1 MQNREMSSPSTPSHV
16 AIIMD
21 GNGRWAQSRGLPRI
35 MGHHAGV
42 KAVER
47 TVRAARDLGVKTLS
61 LYAFSTENW
70 KRPKTEVAGLMGLF
84 RVYIRAKVGQLLA
97 EGARIRFAGRTAELP
112 ADVREIIREAEEKT
126 AGQQGLQLVICL
138 NYGGRQ
144 EILDAVNKMLADGL
158 RPPVTEQIMKNYLYL
173 PDLPDPDL
181 LIRTSGELRMSNF
194 WLWQGSYS
202 EYYFTD
208 KYWPDFDKADLEKAI
223 ADYYGRDRRYGKV

>member
-1 MQNREMSSPSTPSHV
+1 MTEKKKLEHIG
-16 AIIMD
+16 IIMD
-21 GNGRWAQSRGLPRI
+21 GNGRWAKSRGLPRL
-35 MGHHAGV
+35 MGHQAGV
-42 KAVER
+42 KTVER
-47 TVRAARDLGVKTLS
+47 IVRAAKELAVPCLS

-70 KRPKTEVAGLMGLF
+70 KRPKEEVTGLMSLF
-84 RVYIRAKVGQLLA
+84 RYYMTMKLDELDRENVKLSFAGQLAALPDPVLESLRNA
-97 EGARIRFAGRTAELP
+97 ER
-112 ADVREIIREAEEKT
+112 KT
-126 AGQQGLQLVICL
+126 QDNKALRLVICL

-208 KYWPDFDKADLEKAI
+208 KYWPDFDKADLEAAI
-223 ADYYGRDRRYGKV
+223 SNYYLRDRRYGKV

>member
-1 MQNREMSSPSTPSHV
+1 MTEKKKIEHIGIV
-16 AIIMD
+16 MD
-21 GNGRWAQSRGLPRI
+21 GNGRWAKARGLPRL
-35 MGHHAGV
+35 MGHQAGV

-47 TVRAARDLGVKTLS
+47 IVRAAKDLGVKYLS

-70 KRPKTEVAGLMGLF
+70 RRPKTEVIGLMSLF
-84 RVYIRAKVGQLLA
+84 RYYMKLKVA
-97 EGARIRFAGRTAELP
+97 EVNKEGARMRFAGQLAALP
-112 ADVREIIREAEEKT
+112 DAVLEALKEAEEKT
-126 AGQQGLQLVICL
+126 KANTLMQVIVCL

-144 EILDAVNKMLADGL
+144 EILDAVDKMLSAGVK
-158 RPPVTEQIMKNYLYL
+158 PPVTEEVMRQYLYL
-173 PDLPDPDL
+173 PDVPDPDL

>member
-1 MQNREMSSPSTPSHV
+1 M
-16 AIIMD
+16 
-21 GNGRWAQSRGLPRI
+21 
-35 MGHHAGV
+35 
-42 KAVER
+42 
-47 TVRAARDLGVKTLS
+47 
-61 LYAFSTENW
+61 
-70 KRPKTEVAGLMGLF
+70 
-84 RVYIRAKVGQLLA
+84 
-97 EGARIRFAGRTAELP
+97 
-112 ADVREIIREAEEKT
+112 
-126 AGQQGLQLVICL
+126 ICL

-208 KYWPDFDKADLEKAI
+208 KYWPDFDKADLEAAI
-223 ADYYGRDRRYGKV
+223 SNYYGRDRRYGKV